1 MKAIPKCYP
10 SNLTPAQWS
19 LIAPYL
25 PAAKVGGR
33 PRSVNLQAVLNAIF
47 YVLCSGCP
55 WRMLPGDFPPW
66 QTAYSYFRRWQLD
79 GTWERIGRYLRQ
91 WIRLKQKRRDSPSVA
106 IIDSQSV
113 KIGTLTNQAVGF
125 DGGKQV
131 KGRKRHLLVD
141 TLGLVLMVVVTAANV
156 SDQAGA
162 KALFVRLKQQRR
174 WFKRLFLI
182 YGDGTY
188 GGKTFVSW
196 VFDTYRLLLQVVLRK
211 DPHKG
216 FRVLPKRWLVER
228 TFAWLSNCR
237 RLCRDYEAL
246 PETSEAFIHL
256 AMIRLMLKRL
266 A

>member
-10 SNLTPAQWS
+10 SNLTPAQWN

-25 PAAKVGGR
+25 PAAKAGGR
-33 PRSVNLQAVLNAIF
+33 PRSTNLQAVLNAIF
-47 YVLCSGCP
+47 YVLCSGCA
-55 WRMLPGDFPPW
+55 WRMLPGDFPAW
-66 QTAYSYFRRWQLD
+66 QTVYTYFRAWRLD
-79 GTWERIGRYLRQ
+79 GTWERIHRYLRQ
-91 WIRLKQKRRDSPSVA
+91 WIRLKQERPGSPSVA

-113 KIGTLTNQAVGF
+113 RIGVLTNKAVGF

-162 KALFVRLKQQRR
+162 RTIFAKLERQKR

-182 YGDGTY
+182 YDDGTY
-188 GGKTFVSW
+188 GGKTFVPW
-196 VFDTYRLLLQVVLRK
+196 VFDTYRLILEVVLRK
-211 DPHKG
+211 NKQKG
-216 FRVLPKRWLVER
+216 FQVLPKRWLVER

-237 RLCRDYEAL
+237 RLSRDYEAL
-246 PETSEAFIHL
+246 PESSQAFIHL

>member
-10 SNLTPAQWS
+10 SNLTPAQWNFIS
-19 LIAPYL
+19 PYL
-25 PAAKVGGR
+25 PAAKTGGR
-33 PRSVNLQAVLNAIF
+33 PRSVSLQAILNAVF
-47 YVLCSGCP
+47 YVLCSGCS
-55 WRMLPGDFPPW
+55 WRMLPGDFPAW
-66 QTAYSYFRRWQLD
+66 QTVYTYFRAWRLN
-79 GTWERIGRYLRQ
+79 GTWERIHRYLRQ
-91 WIRLKQKRRDSPSVA
+91 WIRLKQARPGSPSVA

-113 KIGTLTNQAVGF
+113 KMGTLTNQAVGF

-162 KALFVRLKQQRR
+162 KTLFAKLKRQGR
-174 WFKRLFLI
+174 WFQRLFLI
-182 YGDGTY
+182 YSDGAY
-188 GGKTFVSW
+188 GGKAFVSW
-196 VFDTYRLLLQVVLRK
+196 VFDTHRLILEVVLRK
-211 DPHKG
+211 DQQRG
-216 FRVLPKRWLVER
+216 FQVLPKRWLVER

-237 RLCRDYEAL
+237 RLSKDYEAL
-246 PETSEAFIHL
+246 PETSQAFIYL

>member
-10 SNLTPAQWS
+10 SNLTPAQWNF
-19 LIAPYL
+19 IAPYL
-25 PAAKVGGR
+25 PAAKAGGR

-55 WRMLPGDFPPW
+55 WRMLPGDFPLW
-66 QTAYSYFRRWQLD
+66 QTVYSYFRTWRLD
-79 GTWERIGRYLRQ
+79 GTWERIHRYLRQ
-91 WIRLKQKRRDSPSVA
+91 WVRLKQARPSSPSIA

-113 KIGTLTNQAVGF
+113 KLGTLTHHAVGF

-156 SDQAGA
+156 SDQTGA
-162 KALFVRLKQQRR
+162 KALFAKLKRQRR

-188 GGKTFVSW
+188 GGKTFVPW
-196 VFDTYRLLLQVVLRK
+196 VFDTYRWIVEVVLRN
-211 DPHKG
+211 DQHQG
-216 FRVLPKRWLVER
+216 FQVLPRRWLVER
-228 TFAWLSNCR
+228 TFAWLSHCR
-237 RLCRDYEAL
+237 RLSRDYEAL
-246 PETSEAFIHL
+246 PDTAEAFIYL
-256 AMIRLMLKRL
+256 AMIRLMLKHL